1 MINFN
6 NLELVVNE
14 KYSFVGLERRNSQI
28 RFCLPKGF
36 PNKPEELQRFT
47 FNTKRDLF
55 FLLYKVFDQ
64 FKNICIEKGYL
75 EENNDMTTSDRDGM
89 VKIHQGAD
97 ISQDDELDENIFY
110 SKLDM
115 ISGILK
121 AHDEPKILS
130 LVYRLGRS
138 DSFDHSQIHKF
149 LHRAVFLPNGA
160 AYIDSMDL
168 PRQQVRFESTD
179 IVAMYCYI
187 LWEIKQQL
195 QQEVGVEIKAL
206 AEQFKQHYIGGNYGL
221 FEEEYY
227 SQVIDSLKDALEL
240 IDHNTPFKDIDY
252 WQFYDAIELFLYGEL
267 RQTDEGEI
275 WGIKNFHSVWESM
288 CLTYIVKE
296 NLNYLLHLDSRF
308 ISNYWIQI
316 FKKSSKIVSLS
327 NDLFKING
335 SQLVP
340 DAVVFSSILNNIE
353 ERRYE
358 IYPNL
363 DWNDQHYC
371 TVFILKLNEDQEL
384 KIAHAHQDTGKEQ
397 HPFYSLDGYYS
408 LINMEKN
415 HPLYKEKYLSK
426 KGLIIDKYL
435 PQGFFSFWSIESKKI
450 DAEEIYKM
458 YYFRHLFYIYL
469 SNDLGSWDNL
479 QSVDLF
485 ENKRIKEIISIQE
498 KFKNIN
504 YGRRMNIIKDS
515 LLLNKSCDDINN
527 MLKEFLKSFL
537 TMDEHYINIIDIKYN
552 EISYFLDSRNIED
565 IKDRSVR
572 KQFVY
577 EYLMQKKLE
586 KLPEHLNKLKV
597 RSSFWLPGYNQK
609 SMFEDGQK
617 FMDGYIRLIT
627 VDFEMLAE
635 SYVSKETKK
644 TGKNVKLESDVAES
658 YVSKGTKNDKKLTS
672 ETKKTE
678 KSIKLESDV
687 KDWKVGDQV
696 FHRTFGIGEVTH
708 VFSNKYKK
716 MSLAIKFGGLSS
728 KILDPNTVPLKRLI
742 PP

>member
-36 PNKPEELQRFT
+36 PNKSEELQRFT

-64 FKNICIEKGYL
+64 FKKICIEKGYL
-75 EENNDMTTSDRDGM
+75 EDNNDMTTSDRDGM

-97 ISQDDELDENIFY
+97 ISEDDELDENIFY

-168 PRQQVRFESTD
+168 PRQQVRFQSTD

-275 WGIKNFHSVWESM
+275 WGIKNFHTVWESM
-288 CLTYIVKE
+288 CLTYLIKVSIQLKKID
-296 NLNYLLHLDSRF
+296 YLLHLDTNF
-308 ISNYWIQI
+308 ISNYWIEL
-316 FKKSSKIVSLS
+316 FNKNSKVIPLS
-327 NDLFKING
+327 NNVFKING

-340 DAVVFSSILNNIE
+340 DAVGFSSIINKTGDIE
-353 ERRYE
+353 YQ
-358 IYPNL
+358 IYPEMV
-363 DWNDQHYC
+363 WNDEGYL
-371 TVFILKLNEDQEL
+371 TTFILDDEHPISICHYRQK
-384 KIAHAHQDTGKEQ
+384 KEQ
-397 HPFYSLDGYYS
+397 HTLDFLRDYYPKKVQK
-408 LINMEKN
+408 ERK
-415 HPLYKEKYLSK
+415 HRTYKYYKHISNE
-426 KGLIIDKYL
+426 GLIIDKPL
-435 PQGFFSFWSIESKKI
+435 LKGFSSFWEI
-450 DAEEIYKM
+450 DPLILDLDREEIYKM
-458 YYFRHLFYIYL
+458 YYFKHLFYIYL
-469 SNDLGSWDNL
+469 NTY
-479 QSVDLF
+479 V
-485 ENKRIKEIISIQE
+485 
-498 KFKNIN
+498 FKNFDLWDTIN
-504 YGRRMNIIKDS
+504 SDKLDPSIENPRQFEISWYDRLRPIIQFS
-515 LLLNKSCDDINN
+515 LLRYCEIDNIKNTFN
-527 MLKEFLKSFL
+527 SFL
-537 TMDEHYINIIDIKYN
+537 EVFFNMDDNYINIIDIKYDK
-552 EISYFLDSRNIED
+552 ISYFLDSKNIEN

-577 EYLMQKKLE
+577 EYLMQKEVK
-586 KLPEHLNKLKV
+586 KFPKYLNQLKIH
-597 RSSFWLPGYNQK
+597 SSFWLPGYNQK
-609 SMFEDGQK
+609 SIFEEGET

-627 VDFEMLAE
+627 VDFVKLAE
-635 SYVSKETKK
+635 SYVSD
-644 TGKNVKLESDVAES
+644 N
-658 YVSKGTKNDKKLTS
+658 
-672 ETKKTE
+672 
-678 KSIKLESDV
+678 
-687 KDWKVGDQV
+687 
-696 FHRTFGIGEVTH
+696 FG
-708 VFSNKYKK
+708 
-716 MSLAIKFGGLSS
+716 
-728 KILDPNTVPLKRLI
+728 
-742 PP
+742 

>member
-36 PNKPEELQRFT
+36 PNKSEELQRFT

-64 FKNICIEKGYL
+64 FKKICIEKGYL
-75 EENNDMTTSDRDGM
+75 EDNNDMTTSDRDGM

-97 ISQDDELDENIFY
+97 ISEDDELDENIFY

-168 PRQQVRFESTD
+168 PRQQVRFQSTD

-221 FEEEYY
+221 FEEQYY

-275 WGIKNFHSVWESM
+275 WGIKNFHTVWESM
-288 CLTYIVKE
+288 CLTYIIKSLVKRG
-296 NLNYLLHLDSRF
+296 NLNYLLHLDRRY
-308 ISNYWIQI
+308 ISNDSLDVFNNSLKI
-316 FKKSSKIVSLS
+316 FRLS

-340 DAVVFSSILNNIE
+340 DAVLFSSILNKIE
-353 ERRYE
+353 KRYYE
-358 IYPNL
+358 IYPCL
-363 DWNDQHYC
+363 GWNDSYFYRTNFC
-371 TVFILKLNEDQEL
+371 LINDYNINTDIVN
-384 KIAHAHQDTGKEQ
+384 IAYIKQGKEHTFDWLQ
-397 HPFYSLDGYYS
+397 NKINEIKNEIKMDKNRPEYS
-408 LINMEKN
+408 K
-415 HPLYKEKYLSK
+415 KYLSK
-426 KGLIIDKYL
+426 KGLVIDKCL
-435 PQGFFSFWSIESKKI
+435 PPYFFSFWNIETKKL
-450 DAEEIYKM
+450 DAEAIYKM
-458 YYFRHLFYIYL
+458 YYFKHLFYLYL
-469 SNDLGSWDNL
+469 VNNLTDLQNL
-479 QSVDLF
+479 KSPDLF
-485 ENKRIKEIISIQE
+485 EDSFIKEIIKLQE
-498 KFKNIN
+498 ELKNYYLN
-504 YGRRMNIIKDS
+504 NPRHYLMNIIEYSLCRKKSHNEINKLLDS
-515 LLLNKSCDDINN
+515 
-527 MLKEFLKSFL
+527 FLKAFFD
-537 TMDEHYINIIDIKYN
+537 MDENYLDIIDIKYYD
-552 EISYFLDSRNIED
+552 IYYFLDSKNIEE
-565 IKDRSVR
+565 IKNRSVR

-577 EYLMQKKLE
+577 EYLMQKEVK
-586 KLPEHLNKLKV
+586 KFPKYLNQLKI

-609 SMFEDGQK
+609 SIFEEGET

-627 VDFEMLAE
+627 VDFVKLAE
-635 SYVSKETKK
+635 SYVSD
-644 TGKNVKLESDVAES
+644 N
-658 YVSKGTKNDKKLTS
+658 
-672 ETKKTE
+672 
-678 KSIKLESDV
+678 
-687 KDWKVGDQV
+687 
-696 FHRTFGIGEVTH
+696 FG
-708 VFSNKYKK
+708 
-716 MSLAIKFGGLSS
+716 
-728 KILDPNTVPLKRLI
+728 
-742 PP
+742 

>member
-14 KYSFVGLERRNSQI
+14 KYSFVGLEQRNSQI

-36 PNKPEELQRFT
+36 PTNKPEGLQTFT

-75 EENNDMTTSDRDGM
+75 DDMTTSDRDGM

-97 ISQDDELDENIFY
+97 ISEDDELDENIFY

-115 ISGILK
+115 ISGILN

-168 PRQQVRFESTD
+168 PRQQVRFQSTD

-227 SQVIDSLKDALEL
+227 SQVIDSLKYALEL

-267 RQTDEGEI
+267 RQTDEGKI

-288 CLTYIVKE
+288 CLTYIIKSSSQ
-296 NLNYLLHLDSRF
+296 LKILDYLLHLDTNF
-308 ISNYWIQI
+308 ISNYWIEL
-316 FKKSSKIVSLS
+316 FNKNSKVIPLS
-327 NDLFKING
+327 NNIFKING

-340 DAVVFSSILNNIE
+340 DAVGFSSIINKIGDRE
-353 ERRYE
+353 YQ
-358 IYPNL
+358 IYPEML
-363 DWNDQHYC
+363 WNDKGYL
-371 TVFILKLNEDQEL
+371 TTFIFILNDEHPLKNYEHPL
-384 KIAHAHQDTGKEQ
+384 KICHHQQKKEQ
-397 HPFYSLDGYYS
+397 HTLDFMENYYPKKVQKKQKHQ
-408 LINMEKN
+408 LYI
-415 HPLYKEKYLSK
+415 LYKHISNE
-426 KGLIIDKYL
+426 GLIINKPL
-435 PQGFFSFWSIESKKI
+435 LKGFSSFWEI
-450 DAEEIYKM
+450 DPLILDLDREEIYKM
-458 YYFRHLFYIYL
+458 YYFKHLFYIYL
-469 SNDLGSWDNL
+469 NTY
-479 QSVDLF
+479 V
-485 ENKRIKEIISIQE
+485 
-498 KFKNIN
+498 FKNFDLWDTIN
-504 YGRRMNIIKDS
+504 SDKLDPSIENPRQFEISWYDRLRPIIKDS
-515 LLLNKSCDDINN
+515 ILRNCNPANIKNTFN
-527 MLKEFLKSFL
+527 SFL
-537 TMDEHYINIIDIKYN
+537 EVFFNMDDNYINIIDIKYDKT
-552 EISYFLDSRNIED
+552 SYFLDPQNIEN

-577 EYLMQKKLE
+577 EYLMQKEVK
-586 KLPEHLNKLKV
+586 KFPKYLNQLKI
-597 RSSFWLPGYNQK
+597 RSSFWLPGYNQT
-609 SMFEDGQK
+609 SMIEDGQK
-617 FMDGYIRLIT
+617 FMDGYIRLKT
-627 VDFEMLAE
+627 VDFVKLAE
-635 SYVSKETKK
+635 SYVSD
-644 TGKNVKLESDVAES
+644 N
-658 YVSKGTKNDKKLTS
+658 
-672 ETKKTE
+672 
-678 KSIKLESDV
+678 
-687 KDWKVGDQV
+687 
-696 FHRTFGIGEVTH
+696 FG
-708 VFSNKYKK
+708 
-716 MSLAIKFGGLSS
+716 
-728 KILDPNTVPLKRLI
+728 
-742 PP
+742 

>member
-1 MINFN
+1 MINFKD
-6 NLELVVNE
+6 LILVRDKE
-14 KYSFVGLERRNSQI
+14 YSFVGLKRDKDQPI
-28 RFCLPKGF
+28 KFYLPKGF
-36 PNKPEELQRFT
+36 PNKPEELQSFT

-75 EENNDMTTSDRDGM
+75 EKNNDMTTSDRDGM

-97 ISQDDELDENIFY
+97 IRKDDELDANIFY

-115 ISGILK
+115 ISGILN

-138 DSFDHSQIHKF
+138 DRFDHSQIHKF

-168 PRQQVRFESTD
+168 PRQQVRFQSTD

-267 RQTDEGEI
+267 RQTNEGEI
-275 WGIKNFHSVWESM
+275 WGINNFYSVWESM

-327 NDLFKING
+327 NDTFKINDPNDHP
-335 SQLVP
+335 LVP
-340 DAVVFSSILNNIE
+340 DAVLFSSILNNIE
-353 ERRYE
+353 ERHYE

-363 DWNDQHYC
+363 GWNDLDYY

-397 HPFYSLDGYYS
+397 HPFYSLDGYS

-415 HPLYKEKYLSK
+415 HPLYKEKYISK
-426 KGLIIDKYL
+426 KGLIIDKPL
-435 PQGFFSFWSIESKKI
+435 LKGFSSFWEIDPKTKI
-450 DAEEIYKM
+450 LDREEVYKM
-458 YYFRHLFYIYL
+458 YYFKHLFYIYL
-469 SNDLGSWDNL
+469 NIYVFKNFDLWDTINDKEMETGIENNVEFQSGWYGRLRSIIKTSLLRVVEFKMSDNINEMLNSFL
-479 QSVDLF
+479 QSF
-485 ENKRIKEIISIQE
+485 
-498 KFKNIN
+498 F
-504 YGRRMNIIKDS
+504 
-515 LLLNKSCDDINN
+515 
-527 MLKEFLKSFL
+527 
-537 TMDEHYINIIDIKYN
+537 TMDENYISIIDIKYN
-552 EISYFLDSRNIED
+552 EISYFLDLKNIEN

-577 EYLMQKKLE
+577 EYLMQKEVK
-586 KLPEHLNKLKV
+586 KFPKYLNQLKI

-609 SMFEDGQK
+609 SIFEEGET

-627 VDFEMLAE
+627 VDFVKLAE
-635 SYVSKETKK
+635 SYVSD
-644 TGKNVKLESDVAES
+644 N
-658 YVSKGTKNDKKLTS
+658 
-672 ETKKTE
+672 
-678 KSIKLESDV
+678 
-687 KDWKVGDQV
+687 
-696 FHRTFGIGEVTH
+696 FG
-708 VFSNKYKK
+708 
-716 MSLAIKFGGLSS
+716 
-728 KILDPNTVPLKRLI
+728 
-742 PP
+742 

>member
-36 PNKPEELQRFT
+36 PNKSEELQRFT

-64 FKNICIEKGYL
+64 FKKICIEKGYL
-75 EENNDMTTSDRDGM
+75 EDNNDMTTSDRDGM

-97 ISQDDELDENIFY
+97 ISEDDELDENIFY

-168 PRQQVRFESTD
+168 PRQQVRFQSTD

-275 WGIKNFHSVWESM
+275 WGIKNFHTVWESM
-288 CLTYIVKE
+288 CLTYLIKVSIQLKKID
-296 NLNYLLHLDSRF
+296 YLLHLDTNF
-308 ISNYWIQI
+308 ISNYWIEL
-316 FKKSSKIVSLS
+316 FNKNSKVIPLS
-327 NDLFKING
+327 NN
-335 SQLVP
+335 
-340 DAVVFSSILNNIE
+340 VF
-353 ERRYE
+353 
-358 IYPNL
+358 
-363 DWNDQHYC
+363 
-371 TVFILKLNEDQEL
+371 
-384 KIAHAHQDTGKEQ
+384 
-397 HPFYSLDGYYS
+397 
-408 LINMEKN
+408 
-415 HPLYKEKYLSK
+415 
-426 KGLIIDKYL
+426 
-435 PQGFFSFWSIESKKI
+435 
-450 DAEEIYKM
+450 
-458 YYFRHLFYIYL
+458 
-469 SNDLGSWDNL
+469 
-479 QSVDLF
+479 
-485 ENKRIKEIISIQE
+485 
-498 KFKNIN
+498 
-504 YGRRMNIIKDS
+504 
-515 LLLNKSCDDINN
+515 N
-527 MLKEFLKSFL
+527 MLENMSFFPL
-537 TMDEHYINIIDIKYN
+537 
-552 EISYFLDSRNIED
+552 
-565 IKDRSVR
+565 
-572 KQFVY
+572 
-577 EYLMQKKLE
+577 
-586 KLPEHLNKLKV
+586 
-597 RSSFWLPGYNQK
+597 
-609 SMFEDGQK
+609 
-617 FMDGYIRLIT
+617 LIT
-627 VDFEMLAE
+627 
-635 SYVSKETKK
+635 
-644 TGKNVKLESDVAES
+644 
-658 YVSKGTKNDKKLTS
+658 
-672 ETKKTE
+672 
-678 KSIKLESDV
+678 
-687 KDWKVGDQV
+687 
-696 FHRTFGIGEVTH
+696 
-708 VFSNKYKK
+708 
-716 MSLAIKFGGLSS
+716 
-728 KILDPNTVPLKRLI
+728 
-742 PP
+742 

>member
-1 MINFN
+1 MINFKN
-6 NLELVVNE
+6 IELVVNE

-36 PNKPEELQRFT
+36 PNKPKELQTFD

-64 FKNICIEKGYL
+64 FKNICIEKRDL
-75 EENNDMTTSDRDGM
+75 EKNNDMTTPDRDGM
-89 VKIHQGAD
+89 VKIHKGAD
-97 ISQDDELDENIFY
+97 ISQDDESGEIIFY

-115 ISGILK
+115 ISGILN

-168 PRQQVRFESTD
+168 PRQQVRFQSTD

-206 AEQFKQHYIGGNYGL
+206 AEKFKQHYIGGNYGL

-267 RQTDEGEI
+267 RQTKEGEI
-275 WGIKNFHSVWESM
+275 WGINNFYSVWESM

-296 NLNYLLHLDSRF
+296 NLNYLLHLDSSF
-308 ISNYWIQI
+308 ISNYWVQI
-316 FKKSSKIVSLS
+316 FNNSSKIVSLS
-327 NDLFKING
+327 NDTFKING

-340 DAVVFSSILNNIE
+340 DAVVFSSILTKIE
-353 ERRYE
+353 ERHYE

-363 DWNDQHYC
+363 GWNDYGYC
-371 TVFILKLNEDQEL
+371 TEFILNQYQEL
-384 KIAHAHQDTGKEQ
+384 KIAHAHQDIDEHTFNLMNNYDTKYKYKAISKER
-397 HPFYSLDGYYS
+397 
-408 LINMEKN
+408 
-415 HPLYKEKYLSK
+415 
-426 KGLIIDKYL
+426 LIINKPL
-435 PQGFFSFWSIESKKI
+435 PIEFSSFWQINSQELNIE
-450 DAEEIYKM
+450 EVYKM
-458 YYFRHLFYIYL
+458 YCFNHLFYIYL
-469 SNDLGSWDNL
+469 NIYMLKNFDSWETVNNQKFEPEIQNEKEFKDGWYFRLKDIIKTSLLRVGTQEMTEQEVNEQLNQFL
-479 QSVDLF
+479 QSLQKIF
-485 ENKRIKEIISIQE
+485 SI
-498 KFKNIN
+498 NDN
-504 YGRRMNIIKDS
+504 YID
-515 LLLNKSCDDINN
+515 
-527 MLKEFLKSFL
+527 
-537 TMDEHYINIIDIKYN
+537 IIDIKYY
-552 EISYFLDSRNIED
+552 EIDYLLDSKNNIED

-586 KLPEHLNKLKV
+586 KFPKLKI

-609 SMFEDGQK
+609 SIFEDGQE

-627 VDFEMLAE
+627 VDFVKLAE
-635 SYVSKETKK
+635 SYVSD
-644 TGKNVKLESDVAES
+644 N
-658 YVSKGTKNDKKLTS
+658 
-672 ETKKTE
+672 
-678 KSIKLESDV
+678 
-687 KDWKVGDQV
+687 
-696 FHRTFGIGEVTH
+696 FG
-708 VFSNKYKK
+708 
-716 MSLAIKFGGLSS
+716 
-728 KILDPNTVPLKRLI
+728 
-742 PP
+742 

>member
-36 PNKPEELQRFT
+36 PNKSEELQRFT

-64 FKNICIEKGYL
+64 FKKICIEKGYL
-75 EENNDMTTSDRDGM
+75 EDNNDMTTSDRDGM

-97 ISQDDELDENIFY
+97 ISEDDELDENIFY

-168 PRQQVRFESTD
+168 PRQQVRFQSTD

-275 WGIKNFHSVWESM
+275 WGIKNFHTVWESM
-288 CLTYIVKE
+288 CLTYLIKVSIQLKKID
-296 NLNYLLHLDSRF
+296 YLLHLDTNF
-308 ISNYWIQI
+308 ISNYWIEL
-316 FKKSSKIVSLS
+316 FNKNSKVIPLS
-327 NDLFKING
+327 NNVFKING

-340 DAVVFSSILNNIE
+340 DAVGFSSIINKTGDIE
-353 ERRYE
+353 YQ
-358 IYPNL
+358 IYPEMV
-363 DWNDQHYC
+363 WNDEGYL
-371 TVFILKLNEDQEL
+371 TTFILDDEHPISICHYRQK
-384 KIAHAHQDTGKEQ
+384 KEQ
-397 HPFYSLDGYYS
+397 HTLDFLRDYYPKKVQK
-408 LINMEKN
+408 ERK
-415 HPLYKEKYLSK
+415 HRTYKYYKHISNE
-426 KGLIIDKYL
+426 GLIIDKPL
-435 PQGFFSFWSIESKKI
+435 PIGFSSFWKI
-450 DAEEIYKM
+450 DPKNLDIKEIHKM
-458 YYFRHLFYIYL
+458 YYFKHLFYIYL
-469 SNDLGSWDNL
+469 NTY
-479 QSVDLF
+479 V
-485 ENKRIKEIISIQE
+485 
-498 KFKNIN
+498 FKNFDLWDTIN
-504 YGRRMNIIKDS
+504 SDKLDFGIENPRQFEISWYDRLRPIIQFS
-515 LLLNKSCDDINN
+515 LLRYCEIDNIKNTFN
-527 MLKEFLKSFL
+527 SFL
-537 TMDEHYINIIDIKYN
+537 EVFFNMDDNYINIIDIKYDK
-552 EISYFLDSRNIED
+552 ISYFLDSKNIEN

-577 EYLMQKKLE
+577 EYLMQKEVK
-586 KLPEHLNKLKV
+586 KFPKYLNQLKIH
-597 RSSFWLPGYNQK
+597 SSFWLPGYNQK
-609 SMFEDGQK
+609 SIFEEGET

-627 VDFEMLAE
+627 VDFVKLAE
-635 SYVSKETKK
+635 SYVSD
-644 TGKNVKLESDVAES
+644 N
-658 YVSKGTKNDKKLTS
+658 
-672 ETKKTE
+672 
-678 KSIKLESDV
+678 
-687 KDWKVGDQV
+687 
-696 FHRTFGIGEVTH
+696 FG
-708 VFSNKYKK
+708 
-716 MSLAIKFGGLSS
+716 
-728 KILDPNTVPLKRLI
+728 
-742 PP
+742 

>member
-36 PNKPEELQRFT
+36 PNKSEELQRFT

-75 EENNDMTTSDRDGM
+75 EENNKMTTSDRDGM

-97 ISQDDELDENIFY
+97 ISEDDELDENIFY

-115 ISGILK
+115 ISGILN

-206 AEQFKQHYIGGNYGL
+206 AEKFKQHYIGGNYGL

-288 CLTYIVKE
+288 CLTYLIKVSSQIKI
-296 NLNYLLHLDSRF
+296 LGYLLHLDNRF
-308 ISNYWIQI
+308 IPSYWVEI
-316 FKKSSKIVSLS
+316 FNRSERLINLS
-327 NDLFKING
+327 NNTFKINT
-335 SQLVP
+335 SQIVP
-340 DAVVFSSILNNIE
+340 DAVFFSFILNKIE
-353 ERRYE
+353 ERYYE
-358 IYPNL
+358 IYPYLGWSDSYFYRTNFCLINDYNL
-363 DWNDQHYC
+363 N
-371 TVFILKLNEDQEL
+371 LNKDIV
-384 KIAHAHQDTGKEQ
+384 KIAYIKQGEEHT
-397 HPFYSLDGYYS
+397 FYL
-408 LINMEKN
+408 LKNEINEIKMDKN
-415 HPLYKEKYLSK
+415 RPEFSKKYLSK
-426 KGLIIDKYL
+426 KGLLIDKCL
-435 PQGFFSFWSIESKKI
+435 PPYFFSFWDIDNKKL
-450 DAEEIYKM
+450 DAEAIYKM
-458 YYFRHLFYIYL
+458 YYFKHLFYLYL
-469 SNDLGSWDNL
+469 VNNLTSWDNL
-479 QSVDLF
+479 ESVDIF
-485 ENKRIKEIISIQE
+485 EDSIIKRIIKVQE
-498 KFKNIN
+498 ELKNFYRN
-504 YGRRMNIIKDS
+504 NHLNSTMNIIDYS
-515 LLLNKSCDDINN
+515 LWRGRSHNQINN
-527 MLKEFLKSFL
+527 MLDSFLKAFFD
-537 TMDEHYINIIDIKYN
+537 MDENFIYIIDIKYN
-552 EISYFLDSRNIED
+552 EISYFLESKNIED

-577 EYLMQKKLE
+577 EYLMQKEVK
-586 KLPEHLNKLKV
+586 KFPKYLNQLKI

-609 SMFEDGQK
+609 DMIEDGQE
-617 FMDGYIRLIT
+617 FMDGYIRLKT
-627 VDFEMLAE
+627 VDFVKLAE
-635 SYVSKETKK
+635 SYVS
-644 TGKNVKLESDVAES
+644 
-658 YVSKGTKNDKKLTS
+658 
-672 ETKKTE
+672 
-678 KSIKLESDV
+678 
-687 KDWKVGDQV
+687 
-696 FHRTFGIGEVTH
+696 
-708 VFSNKYKK
+708 
-716 MSLAIKFGGLSS
+716 
-728 KILDPNTVPLKRLI
+728 
-742 PP
+742 

>member
-36 PNKPEELQRFT
+36 PNKPKELQRFT

-75 EENNDMTTSDRDGM
+75 EKNNDMTTSDRDGM

-97 ISQDDELDENIFY
+97 ISEDDELDENIFY

-195 QQEVGVEIKAL
+195 KQEVGVEIKAL

-267 RQTDEGEI
+267 RQTNEGEI
-275 WGIKNFHSVWESM
+275 WGINNFYSVWESM

-340 DAVVFSSILNNIE
+340 DAVVFSSIFNNIE
-353 ERRYE
+353 ERYYE
-358 IYPNL
+358 IYSNL
-363 DWNDQHYC
+363 VWDDGGYK
-371 TVFILKLNEDQEL
+371 TTFEILNEYEEKEL
-384 KIAHAHQDTGKEQ
+384 KIAYAHQEEEIHT
-397 HPFYSLDGYYS
+397 FYSMNNYARKSMD
-408 LINMEKN
+408 KT
-415 HPLYKEKYLSK
+415 HQKYGSKHLSK
-426 KGLIIDKYL
+426 TGLIIDKPL
-435 PQGFFSFWSIESKKI
+435 PIEFSSFWEIEPENLDI
-450 DAEEIYKM
+450 EEIHKI
-458 YYFRHLFYIYL
+458 YYFKHLFYIYL
-469 SNDLGSWDNL
+469 NIYIFQKFDLWDTINSDKLDPDIENPRQFEISWYDHL
-479 QSVDLF
+479 
-485 ENKRIKEIISIQE
+485 RP
-498 KFKNIN
+498 
-504 YGRRMNIIKDS
+504 IIKYS
-515 LLLNKSCDDINN
+515 LLKHINLAN
-527 MLKEFLKSFL
+527 IDNIKNRFNSFL
-537 TMDEHYINIIDIKYN
+537 EVFLIWMIII
-552 EISYFLDSRNIED
+552 
-565 IKDRSVR
+565 
-572 KQFVY
+572 
-577 EYLMQKKLE
+577 
-586 KLPEHLNKLKV
+586 
-597 RSSFWLPGYNQK
+597 
-609 SMFEDGQK
+609 
-617 FMDGYIRLIT
+617 
-627 VDFEMLAE
+627 
-635 SYVSKETKK
+635 
-644 TGKNVKLESDVAES
+644 
-658 YVSKGTKNDKKLTS
+658 
-672 ETKKTE
+672 
-678 KSIKLESDV
+678 
-687 KDWKVGDQV
+687 
-696 FHRTFGIGEVTH
+696 
-708 VFSNKYKK
+708 
-716 MSLAIKFGGLSS
+716 
-728 KILDPNTVPLKRLI
+728 
-742 PP
+742 